1 MISTPLRILVGVG
14 ILAVLA
20 VADLFKHGRRATRWR
35 EYAFLVLCVTV
46 AMLYGIANDQI
57 TSRISW
63 EYFYYGKDLAPI
75 IGPETPPNPSALRW
89 QAARIGAAAT
99 WWAGLVIGAA
109 MLIANNPSPRRRQ
122 LSYTRLIAR
131 LPGIVGI
138 VVLAAAAVG
147 MAGNYYL
154 LNWISPDFHD
164 LATTNM
170 WRPHRFM
177 TTYGVHLGGY
187 LGGVFAVVYGVI
199 GILRERSE
207 STADSSG
214 TIKQINAT

>member
-1 MISTPLRILVGVG
+1 
-14 ILAVLA
+14 
-20 VADLFKHGRRATRWR
+20 
-35 EYAFLVLCVTV
+35 
-46 AMLYGIANDQI
+46 
-57 TSRISW
+57 
-63 EYFYYGKDLAPI
+63 
-75 IGPETPPNPSALRW
+75 
-89 QAARIGAAAT
+89 
-99 WWAGLVIGAA
+99 
-109 MLIANNPSPRRRQ
+109 
-122 LSYTRLIAR
+122 
-131 LPGIVGI
+131 
-138 VVLAAAAVG
+138 